1 MMIEEEIMKIMMIEE
16 DITKIMMIE
25 VEIMKIRDKNFKM
38 TVQQAEMQLDILANE
53 IGRCK
58 EYRNDATLEQIDE
71 LNLEIK
77 RVDLMRNQIMD
88 LFWNED
94 GTFID

>member
-1 MMIEEEIMKIMMIEE
+1 
-16 DITKIMMIE
+16 
-25 VEIMKIRDKNFKM
+25 MKIRDKNFKM

-53 IGRCK
+53 IRRCK